1 MVNTTTI
8 LSLVFGILSA
18 GCFII
23 IRQSSCKK
31 DRNSLGSEMVILHSM
46 VKIIYYLEYGGF
58 DQRLQKFSGGIEK
71 IGVFRRY
78 HIFLILPASAVCQY
92 AFGSSW
98 FWYERGGVYTDYS
111 RNYFTFTENFV
122 RVQQL

>member
-1 MVNTTTI
+1 
-8 LSLVFGILSA
+8 
-18 GCFII
+18 
-23 IRQSSCKK
+23 
-31 DRNSLGSEMVILHSM
+31 MVILHSM

-98 FWYERGGVYTDYS
+98 FWYERGVYILTILVTISLLQRILCVYNS
-111 RNYFTFTENFV
+111 YEAKG
-122 RVQQL
+122 